1 MSRTRAAPLAHLA
14 LGAALLAATGA
25 HAQDLYVI
33 DQLVVNLNS
42 AADASGEHVATL
54 KSGDKVQLIERSG
67 DTVHVR
73 VPDGRD
79 GWLRA
84 TYLSAD
90 EPATVRLS
98 AREHELAQLKDD
110 LAHARAQLAAPP
122 AAAAAPAPPP
132 APTPAAATAGGDA
145 AAATAP
151 LFAPAP
157 EHPGAPWPLA
167 LGCALLGLA
176 TGLALGV
183 LLLDRH
189 IRRKFG
195 GLRVY

>member
-1 MSRTRAAPLAHLA
+1 VPLARVA
-14 LGAALLAATGA
+14 LGAALLGITGA
-25 HAQDLYVI
+25 QAQDLYVI

-42 AADASGEHVATL
+42 AADASGERVATL

-67 DTVHVR
+67 DAAHVR
-73 VPDGRD
+73 TGDGRD

-84 TYLSAD
+84 TYLAAD
-90 EPATVRLS
+90 EPATVRLA
-98 AREHELAQLKDD
+98 AREQELAQLKDD
-110 LAHARAQLAAPP
+110 LAHARAQP
-122 AAAAAPAPPP
+122 AAAPAPAAAPP
-132 APTPAAATAGGDA
+132 LPIAATAGED

-151 LFAPAP
+151 LFAPAGD
-157 EHPGAPWPLA
+157 HPRPVWPLA

-176 TGLALGV
+176 TGFALGV

>member
-1 MSRTRAAPLAHLA
+1 VSRSRAAPLAHLA
-14 LGAALLAATGA
+14 LGAALLGASGA

-42 AADASGEHVATL
+42 AADAGGERIATL

-110 LAHARAQLAAPP
+110 LAHARAQLAAAP
-122 AAAAAPAPPP
+122 AAAAAPSPTP
-132 APTPAAATAGGDA
+132 APTPAVTAGEDA

-151 LFAPAP
+151 LFAPAA

-183 LLLDRH
+183 VLLDRH

>member
-1 MSRTRAAPLAHLA
+1 VTGPRAAPLAHLA
-14 LGAALLAATGA
+14 LGAALLGAAA
-25 HAQDLYVI
+25 ARAQDLYVI

-42 AADASGEHVATL
+42 TADAAGERVATL

-67 DTVHVR
+67 EAAHVR
-73 VPDGRD
+73 LPDSRE

-90 EPATVRLS
+90 EPATVRLA
-98 AREHELAQLKDD
+98 AREHEVAQLQDE
-110 LAHARAQLAAPP
+110 LAHARALPAAAP
-122 AAAAAPAPPP
+122 AAAAAPTPG
-132 APTPAAATAGGDA
+132 PAAATAGEDA
-145 AAATAP
+145 AATTAP

-157 EHPGAPWPLA
+157 EHPGAAWPLA
-167 LGCALLGLA
+167 LGCGLLGLA
-176 TGLALGV
+176 TGFALGV
-183 LLLDRH
+183 LLLDRY

>member
-1 MSRTRAAPLAHLA
+1 VRRTRTAPLAHLA
-14 LGAALLAATGA
+14 LGAALLRPTAAP
-25 HAQDLYVI
+25 AQELYVI
-33 DQLVVNLNS
+33 DQLVVNLSS
-42 AADASGEHVATL
+42 AADAGGERVATL

-67 DTVHVR
+67 EVAHVR
-73 VPDGRD
+73 TPDGRD

-90 EPATVRLS
+90 EPATLRLA

-110 LAHARAQLAAPP
+110 LAQTRAQSAS
-122 AAAAAPAPPP
+122 AAAAAALP
-132 APTPAAATAGGDA
+132 APTPAAATAGEDA

-151 LFAPAP
+151 LVAPAADP
-157 EHPGAPWPLA
+157 PRPAWPLA
-167 LGCALLGLA
+167 LGCGLLGLA
-176 TGLALGV
+176 TGFALGV

-189 IRRKFG
+189 IRRRFG